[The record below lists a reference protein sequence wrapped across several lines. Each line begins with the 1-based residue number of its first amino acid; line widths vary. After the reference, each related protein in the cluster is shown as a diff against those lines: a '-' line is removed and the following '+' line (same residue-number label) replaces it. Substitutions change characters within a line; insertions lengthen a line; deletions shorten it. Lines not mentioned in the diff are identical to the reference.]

1 MSKKTWVTFP
11 DGRKLTMEEWL
22 EYLKEH
28 PHCSREIYIN
38 HGDFGFNVHGV
49 CMNPYRVIIHAKP
62 GSMRYGD
69 IASVSICQSPGGWS
83 FACDIHSD
91 ISSPHYSKD
100 PDKPGCYNTANE
112 AIFAGLKQLDKY
124 LTQDLHWYEQM
135 EVSRRKREGDDED
148 EEEKTRNNARIRRIK
163 KLLQE
168 TRVKQ
173 DYYDPRQLLLF

>member
-11 DGRKLTMEEWL
+11 DGRKLTMEEWW

-28 PHCSREIYIN
+28 PHCSREIYIS

-69 IASVSICQSPGGWS
+69 IASVSICQSP
-83 FACDIHSD
+83 
-91 ISSPHYSKD
+91 
-100 PDKPGCYNTANE
+100 
-112 AIFAGLKQLDKY
+112 
-124 LTQDLHWYEQM
+124 LHWYEQM